1 MPTNHRLKYYRIFIA
16 VFILLGTLHSTDAQN
31 LQSMEKKAIRAYQ
44 KGNMVQA
51 RDQFKV
57 LYDSGYLPASTTSY
71 LAKCY
76 IELYESS
83 KAKKILSEL
92 SNLNEEN
99 TYLFALSSLLTEDF
113 ERADSL
119 LNLVSDTS
127 TFDLT
132 EAREILNKA
141 KKSYRNSKGYFVQ
154 NLGERINTKDR
165 EYSAIMYNDYNELL
179 FTKRGEYGEDVD
191 KDGLAY
197 EMIYSTRVDST
208 NNGDWQDAKLLPM
221 DGNNEDVHNAT
232 VQVYREGT
240 RMMSYK
246 DGELY
251 SHKLEDGLWQREGDL
266 FLAGLNGN
274 NTHCFITEDEKTLF
288 LASDFLSDGL
298 QLDLFI
304 FHKDSTGKWSPP
316 QTLSELN
323 TKYDE
328 DSPFLSKNGTLYF
341 SSRGH
346 NSMGGF
352 DIFQSTYDTLNQ
364 KWNKPQNLGHPIN
377 TVAEDTY
384 FNMDGKVGYLSST
397 REGGFGSLDLY
408 RVFFFNKVS
417 VSGQLLDSASNP
429 ISEAQVNINYDST
442 SLKTYT
448 NKNGEYELLVPVY
461 KEMKLTFEKDSRQLH
476 KGEYIAH
483 VFFKDRNDN
492 SYNLYFE
499 NTDDAKIDLTGEE
512 TSKVKHINIK
522 VRNDYSENLIL
533 DAVPLKEEMAWADS
547 LNTIDSVAYVN
558 NLSGREEAVKFIR
571 ETASASSENLQI
583 NDVVIIKKV
592 KDSEDNLF
600 DEIKKEKAEEADI
613 DDKLYT
619 VQILALTI
627 PNKPARNYFDKLENQ
642 SVVFNAQGADGLN
655 RFYTGSYETKRQAL
669 KARRDLQKMG
679 YEDAFVRKLK
689 KYKEL

>member
-1 MPTNHRLKYYRIFIA
+1 MFSDHRIHSFSTFLV
-16 VFILLGTLHSTDAQN
+16 VFLLFGMLPNICAQN
-31 LQSMEKKAIRAYQ
+31 LSSIEKRAVKSYN
-44 KGNMVQA
+44 KGNMIQA
-51 RDQFKV
+51 RDQFKI
-57 LYDSGYLPASTTSY
+57 LYDSGFLSESTTSY

-92 SNLNEEN
+92 SELNEEN
-99 TYLFALSSLLTEDF
+99 TYLLALSSLLTEDF
-113 ERADSL
+113 NKADSL
-119 LNLVSDTS
+119 LKLVNDTS
-127 TFDLT
+127 AFDLK
-132 EAREILNKA
+132 EAREILAKA
-141 KKSYRNSKGYFVQ
+141 KKSYRDSKGYFVQ

-191 KDGLAY
+191 RDGLAY
-197 EMIYSTRVDST
+197 EKIYSTRTDST
-208 NNGDWQDAKLLPM
+208 NNGEWQDAQLLPM
-221 DGNNEDVHNAT
+221 DGNNEDSHNAT
-232 VQVYREGT
+232 IQVYRSGT

-251 SHKLEDGLWQREGDL
+251 SHKLENGVWQSQGDL

-274 NTHCFITEDEKTLF
+274 NTHCFISDDENTLL
-288 LASDFLSDGL
+288 LASDFMDGQ

-304 FHKDSTGKWSPP
+304 FRKDSTGKWSVP
-316 QTLSELN
+316 QPIKELN
-323 TKYDE
+323 TKFDE

-364 KWNKPQNLGHPIN
+364 KWREPENLGHPIN

-397 REGGFGSLDLY
+397 REGGFGSLDIY

-417 VSGQLLDSASNP
+417 VAGQLLDSANNP
-429 ISEAQVNINYDST
+429 ISNAQVNINYDSS

-448 NKNGEYELLVPVY
+448 DENGAYELLVPIY
-461 KEMKLTFEKDSRQLH
+461 KEMKLTFEKDSAQLH
-476 KGEYIAH
+476 KGSYIAH
-483 VFFKDRNDN
+483 VFFKDQNDN

-499 NTDDAKIDLTGEE
+499 NTEDPEINLTNSSS
-512 TSKVKHINIK
+512 SKVKHINIK
-522 VRNDYSENLIL
+522 VKNDYSENLIL
-533 DAVPLKEEMAWADS
+533 GTVPQKEEMAWADS
-547 LNTIDSVAYVN
+547 INTIDSVMYVN
-558 NLSGREEAVKFIR
+558 KLSNKEEAVRFIK
-571 ETASASSENLQI
+571 ETTSVSSENLQI

-592 KDSEDNLF
+592 EDTKDNVFE
-600 DEIKKEKAEEADI
+600 EIKKEKSEEAEI

-619 VQILALTI
+619 VQLLALTI
-627 PNKPARNYFDKLENQ
+627 PNKPLPNYFDQLKNQ

-655 RFYTGSYETKRQAL
+655 RFYTGSYETKRQASR
-669 KARRDLQKMG
+669 ARKELQEMG
-679 YEDAFVRKLK
+679 YQDAFVRKIKL
-689 KYKEL
+689 YKEL